1 MTFALPIAALIDQR
15 SSTLGLTRV
24 LLVQRLGY
32 SNIAKGL
39 RSLECV
45 CNGDLDRYPE
55 LMRALPSALRVS
67 DQEVSNAAIDT
78 SAALQALHD
87 NRMKEDDASYRRTF
101 QPHAVILARP
111 AQVFVIALLDT
122 DQLLRINVDLST
134 PRDTWLAQ
142 AVAAMPE
149 RVLGFDKPDGVVM
162 NYGPDD
168 AVHFD
173 LATKTTTQLSTA
185 KRIGRATSSIGG

>member
-1 MTFALPIAALIDQR
+1 MTSALPIAALIEQR
-15 SSTLGLTRV
+15 SSKLGLTPAA
-24 LLVQRLGY
+24 LVQRLGY
-32 SNIAKGL
+32 RNIAKGL
-39 RSLECV
+39 RRLECV
-45 CNGDLDRYPE
+45 CNGDLGRYPD
-55 LMRALPSALRVS
+55 LIRALPNVLCVS

-78 SAALQALHD
+78 SAALQAVHD
-87 NRMKEDDASYRRTF
+87 NSVNEDDAFYRRMF

-111 AQVFVIALLDT
+111 AQIFVIALLDA
-122 DQLLRINVDLST
+122 DHLLRVNVDLST

-162 NYGPDD
+162 NYSPDD

-173 LATKTTTQLSTA
+173 LATKTKTQLSTA